1 MVFIIC
7 SNDYDHYLISKYLF
21 LMSIITHILLISV
34 YLYFLI
40 DVFNE
45 QTRQITKKIEK
56 SKQPTTIEPKNIV
69 TTNPTG
75 NWFYFIVHAHKTF
88 VFCTF
93 PCSQYVAQVLSV
105 QSILGIFRTIFL
117 FFSTF
122 SSVFFS
128 LLSKGTSFNLA

>member
-1 MVFIIC
+1 
-7 SNDYDHYLISKYLF
+7 
-21 LMSIITHILLISV
+21 MSIITHILLISV

-93 PCSQYVAQVLSV
+93 PCSQYVAQVFSV

-117 FFSTF
+117 YFSTF
-122 SSVFFS
+122 SSVFS
-128 LLSKGTSFNLA
+128 VYYQKALHLIWRRASKKVVNLAGGLVKCFLLAM